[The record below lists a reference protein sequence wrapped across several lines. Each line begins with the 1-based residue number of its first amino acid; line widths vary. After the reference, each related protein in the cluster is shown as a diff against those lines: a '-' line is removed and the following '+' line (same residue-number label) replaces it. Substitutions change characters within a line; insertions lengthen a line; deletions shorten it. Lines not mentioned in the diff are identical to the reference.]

1 MKKIAIF
8 LFICLVVT
16 TLFACQGDR
25 SESSSPAESD
35 TVSNTASS
43 ADDAS
48 EEASDDLTESS
59 EPDESSESDESS
71 EPDESSESG
80 ASSETYDSLDEYL
93 DLYKDEILA
102 STEIEGLDVD
112 ILARNNSLVYKYSYE
127 QEFTDEQVE
136 AMRDILLE
144 SLESLESVYAY
155 VLEDIQKYVP
165 SAESVF
171 LEYYTKEG
179 ELIASRE
186 YK

>member
-48 EEASDDLTESS
+48 EEASDDLT
-59 EPDESSESDESS
+59 ESS

>member
-35 TVSNTASS
+35 AVSDTASS

-59 EPDESSESDESS
+59 ASDESS

-102 STEIEGLDVD
+102 SVEIEGLDVD

-144 SLESLESVYAY
+144 SLGSLESVYAY

-171 LEYYTKEG
+171 VEFYTKEG
-179 ELIASRE
+179 ELIVSRE